1 MAEIY
6 EKLDKIN
13 DAIESRTFSI
23 DIPENGGHKTIIPEE
38 LSVLGISITCLIVLY
53 IVFHHSI
60 YLN

>member
-23 DIPENGGHKTIIPEE
+23 DILENGGHKTIIPEQ

-53 IVFHHSI
+53 SLSS
-60 YLN
+60 LNLP